1 MSGFN
6 AKEVP
11 MGDNNN
17 DRPEPMEAGTY
28 GARLVQILILGVQPQ
43 REFKGEAKPPKLEIM
58 LTYEFNDE
66 FMKDEDGEDILDKPR
81 WLSETMPFNNL
92 AAELAKSTKRYY
104 AFDAKGEY
112 DGDWSQLIG
121 APCMVTV
128 VVDEGKGK
136 NAGKKYENVAAV
148 TAMRPKEA
156 AKAPALVNPS
166 KLFDFYN
173 PDMEVFNKLPQ
184 WLQDKMK
191 SAVDFGGSAL
201 ELALEGDEVPLP
213 EKPLKKT
220 TANKKVTEHA
230 EYLKDDE
237 VEW

>member
-17 DRPEPMEAGTY
+17 DRPEPMEPGTY

-191 SAVDFGGSAL
+191 NAVDFGGSAL
-201 ELALEGDEVPLP
+201 EEALGEPVAKKDPAV
-213 EKPLKKT
+213 KKT
-220 TANKKVTEHA
+220 KNED
-230 EYLKDDE
+230 LDGDD

>member
-1 MSGFN
+1 
-6 AKEVP
+6 
-11 MGDNNN
+11 
-17 DRPEPMEAGTY
+17 
-28 GARLVQILILGVQPQ
+28 
-43 REFKGEAKPPKLEIM
+43 
-58 LTYEFNDE
+58 
-66 FMKDEDGEDILDKPR
+66 
-81 WLSETMPFNNL
+81 
-92 AAELAKSTKRYY
+92 
-104 AFDAKGEY
+104 
-112 DGDWSQLIG
+112 
-121 APCMVTV
+121 MVTV

-156 AKAPALVNPS
+156 AKAPALLNPS

-191 SAVDFGGSAL
+191 NAVDFGGSAL
-201 ELALEGDEVPLP
+201 EEALGEPVA
-213 EKPLKKT
+213 KKT
-220 TANKKVTEHA
+220 TANKKVTELA

>member
-6 AKEVP
+6 AKDVP

-17 DRPEPMEAGTY
+17 DRPEPMEPGTY

-191 SAVDFGGSAL
+191 GAVDFGGSAL
-201 ELALEGDEVPLP
+201 EEALGEPVAKKDPAV
-213 EKPLKKT
+213 KKT
-220 TANKKVTEHA
+220 KNED
-230 EYLKDDE
+230 LDGDD

>member
-17 DRPEPMEAGTY
+17 DRPEPMEPGTY

-104 AFDAKGEY
+104 AFDAKGEH

-201 ELALEGDEVPLP
+201 EAALG
-213 EKPLKKT
+213 KPVAKTEATPAGKKT
-220 TANKKVTEHA
+220 KNED
-230 EYLKDDE
+230 LDGDDI
-237 VEW
+237 EW

>member
-17 DRPEPMEAGTY
+17 DRPEPMEPGTY

-201 ELALEGDEVPLP
+201 EAALGEPVVKKDPAV
-213 EKPLKKT
+213 KKT
-220 TANKKVTEHA
+220 KNED
-230 EYLKDDE
+230 LDGDD

>member
-17 DRPEPMEAGTY
+17 DRPEPMEPGTY

-201 ELALEGDEVPLP
+201 EEALGEPVAKKDPAV
-213 EKPLKKT
+213 KKT
-220 TANKKVTEHA
+220 KNED
-230 EYLKDDE
+230 LDGDD

>member
-1 MSGFN
+1 
-6 AKEVP
+6 
-11 MGDNNN
+11 
-17 DRPEPMEAGTY
+17 
-28 GARLVQILILGVQPQ
+28 
-43 REFKGEAKPPKLEIM
+43 
-58 LTYEFNDE
+58 
-66 FMKDEDGEDILDKPR
+66 
-81 WLSETMPFNNL
+81 MPFNNL